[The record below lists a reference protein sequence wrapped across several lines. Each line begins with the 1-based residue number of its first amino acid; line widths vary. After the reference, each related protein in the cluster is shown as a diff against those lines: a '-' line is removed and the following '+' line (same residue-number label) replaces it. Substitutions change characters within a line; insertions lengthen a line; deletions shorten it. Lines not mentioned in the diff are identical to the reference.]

1 MDWNGRSI
9 EFIFNAL
16 SQRRSNFRTGYNEDD
31 RFLSCF
37 LVLLKNRDFVGI
49 QRYSILENG
58 YEGVRRECLSLKL
71 TGKNDR
77 LVELGEFPRGSLFF
91 GYP

>member
-1 MDWNGRSI
+1 MTN
-9 EFIFNAL
+9 
-16 SQRRSNFRTGYNEDD
+16 SQVCSF
-31 RFLSCF
+31 
-37 LVLLKNRDFVGI
+37 VLLKNKGFVGI
-49 QRYSILENG
+49 QTYSILENG
-58 YEGVRRECLSLKL
+58 YEGVRQECLSLKL